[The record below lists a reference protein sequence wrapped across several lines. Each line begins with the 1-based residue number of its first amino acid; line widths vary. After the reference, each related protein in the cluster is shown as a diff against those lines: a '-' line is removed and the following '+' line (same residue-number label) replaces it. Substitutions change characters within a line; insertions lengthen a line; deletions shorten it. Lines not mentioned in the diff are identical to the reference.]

1 LGSSTHHEESKEKE
15 SCDDTWIKITKKSEQ
30 QLGAKENVSIPEGK
44 LKGVL
49 YDQIFN
55 MKMEV
60 KLGQLIKIYP

>member
-1 LGSSTHHEESKEKE
+1 M
-15 SCDDTWIKITKKSEQ
+15 ITKKSEQ

-60 KLGQLIKIYP
+60 KLGQLIKFYPQLRKILAKFFLRM